1 MSDRRIFAEGL
12 DGPPDGICLDA
23 DGGVWVAM
31 TLAHTFERIEAG
43 GTITD
48 RIEMGDRTAIACTLG
63 GPERRTLFLLSST
76 DAYPAAADRD
86 QAVTPRCDDCGYP
99 GSRAAVSDSYYEL
112 VDGADPLGEKFAATD
127 LVRSTWTA
135 EIQHGAP
142 VSALLVR
149 ALEKCEVR
157 DDTRL
162 SRVMIDLLGAVP
174 AEGDLWVRSRIERSG
189 KQIELV
195 SAEML
200 APGRDGEPRA
210 VARASGW
217 RLKTID
223 TAEVVRTSAPPLRPL
238 AEARSRDMKKDWDR
252 NYVHSLDWRWLTQPM
267 SDGPG
272 ESWIRPEVDLVKGE
286 SMTALERLFAVADD
300 ANGIGTKLDIRKWTF
315 MNTDLVV
322 HVHRIPEGEWIG
334 IRAETNYGP
343 DGIGTTI
350 GTLFDESGAVGAI
363 QESVLVR
370 PMPGR

>member
-1 MSDRRIFAEGL
+1 M
-12 DGPPDGICLDA
+12 
-23 DGGVWVAM
+23 
-31 TLAHTFERIEAG
+31 
-43 GTITD
+43 
-48 RIEMGDRTAIACTLG
+48 
-63 GPERRTLFLLSST
+63 
-76 DAYPAAADRD
+76 
-86 QAVTPRCDDCGYP
+86 
-99 GSRAAVSDSYYEL
+99 SDSYYEL